1 MDLRNQEKFQN
12 QLRTYLKGYKQ
23 KSDITSEDLAEEL
36 GYTINVCRA
45 LEGFKPYPKFINS
58 LRFLQKLAI
67 LEKKTLSDFI
77 SYLERNSRTKAGTGI
92 FKRELYRWELVV
104 LDTLDILPLVT
115 RKQFTEHLK
124 SFLEEFRLT
133 RRDDKARSNLITSLE
148 LFMAISSLK
157 SSDRDLLSQM
167 VKRMSG

>member
-1 MDLRNQEKFQN
+1 M
-12 QLRTYLKGYKQ
+12 
-23 KSDITSEDLAEEL
+23 
-36 GYTINVCRA
+36 
-45 LEGFKPYPKFINS
+45 
-58 LRFLQKLAI
+58 AI